1 MTPEAL
7 RALHPCRTS
16 KEALAA
22 GATTYF
28 TGKPCK
34 RGHIAFRFSAARNC
48 SECHKTIKAEYR
60 ERHPEKDQEWRDN
73 NKERRSVLAAFRY
86 QADKERHKAR
96 NRRWR
101 EENPDHWR
109 ACRAAV
115 VTRRRR
121 QRAAEPLTRGQR
133 RQVAAIYRL
142 SQNLTRRTGVVFNVD
157 HHIPLAKGGTD
168 HPSNLWVIPEVE
180 NFAKR
185 DRLP

>member
-1 MTPEAL
+1 MLEAIPYRTP
-7 RALHPCRTS
+7 

-22 GATTYF
+22 GSTIYC

-34 RGHIAFRFSAARNC
+34 NGHLDLRFTASRICRSCQKANVAA
-48 SECHKTIKAEYR
+48 YR
-60 ERHPEKDQEWRDN
+60 ERHPEKDKEWRDN
-73 NKERRSVLAAFRY
+73 NKERTSARAAFRY

-101 EENPDHWR
+101 EENPEHWR

-121 QRAAEPLTRGQR
+121 QKAAEPLTREQR

-142 SQNLTRRTGVVFNVD
+142 SQNLTRRTETVFNVD
-157 HHIPLAKGGTD
+157 HHIPLSKGGTD
-168 HPSNLWVIPEVE
+168 HPSNLWVIPEAV